1 MAELFDRFEINR
13 APRWPL
19 MSRLVAL
26 SVVAHG
32 LFLVA
37 VIYIPTVRSILYV
50 ASNVSGIKLVSEDY
64 DPTLIGQRATIV
76 KFEPYERLYY
86 PPDYFGAPQVAE
98 TTTLDAMVVQEAPP
112 PMPPPPVYQ
121 PRRARTP
128 RVVATPDPSP
138 TPEVAQATPTP
149 SPEALT
155 EEQKQAEAEMARIAQ
170 ENGIARPP
178 GNINTKPF
186 EDIAVKGKELFDQ
199 GKLNLNTVIEVT
211 ATGELNVD
219 GTLKPETVK
228 LDWGATPPTDQTTAD
243 LAQQLITAMSQSK
256 VLVVLTGGNDKGAK
270 DVRISLKLDQQTVK
284 IAVVSDL
291 PTESA
296 AMQTAL
302 GCSALVAIGKQAK
315 KGTNEGTLY
324 ENLKFENQGKQFA
337 MNFEMPKDAAGQM
350 IKDMLAKRGNKS
362 SGATATAT
370 PQARS

>member
-1 MAELFDRFEINR
+1 MSQLFDRFEVNR

-37 VIYIPTVRSILYV
+37 VIYVPTVRSMLYV

-76 KFEPYERLYY
+76 KFEPHEKLYY
-86 PPDYFGAPQVAE
+86 PPDYFGAPEVAE
-98 TTTLDAMVVQEAPP
+98 TTQFDPMMVQPAAPP
-112 PMPPPPVYQ
+112 PPPPVYR
-121 PRRARTP
+121 PRRPRTP
-128 RVVATPDPSP
+128 RVVAAPEPSP
-138 TPEVAQATPTP
+138 TPTEVAQATPTP
-149 SPEALT
+149 SPSPLT
-155 EEQKQAEAEMARIAQ
+155 EEEKQAEAEMARIAK

-199 GKLNLNTVIEVT
+199 GKLNLDSVIDVT
-211 ATGELNVD
+211 ATAALNED
-219 GTLKPETVK
+219 GTLKKESINF
-228 LDWGATPPTDQTTAD
+228 DWKTASDQQTAD

-256 VLVVLTGGNDKGAK
+256 VLVVLKGAK

-284 IAVVSDL
+284 IAVMSDL
-291 PTESA
+291 PTEDE
-296 AMQTAL
+296 AMKTAL
-302 GCSALVAIGKQAK
+302 GCSALVAIGRSAK
-315 KGTNEGTLY
+315 KGTNEGVLY
-324 ENLKFENQGKQFA
+324 ENLKFDSDGKQFA
-337 MNFEMPKDAAGQM
+337 MNFEMPKDAAGKM
-350 IKDMLAKRGNKS
+350 ITDMLAKKAGKPS
-362 SGATATAT
+362 ATAAAT